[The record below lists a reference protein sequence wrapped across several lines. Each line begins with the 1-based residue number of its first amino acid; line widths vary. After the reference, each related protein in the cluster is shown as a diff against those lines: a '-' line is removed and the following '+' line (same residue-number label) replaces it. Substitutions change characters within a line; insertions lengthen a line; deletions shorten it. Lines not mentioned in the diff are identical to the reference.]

1 MVRRLLNF
9 GGDLFWLAVVVTV
22 GLIVAI
28 AILNFVRKRFGGNLV
43 GRVAGGVE
51 SRMVPS

>member
-1 MVRRLLNF
+1 MVRRLLHF

-22 GLIVAI
+22 GLIIAV
-28 AILNFVRKRFGGNLV
+28 AILNFFRKRFAGNLV
-43 GRVAGGVE
+43 GNVAGGVE